1 VADRKL
7 RWGVLSTANIG
18 RAAVNPAIQASANGS
33 LDAVGSRDAGKAR
46 EFAAANGIPRTHG
59 SYEALLDDPE
69 IDAVYIPLP
78 NSLHR
83 EWTIKAVEKK
93 KHVLCEKPLA
103 VTAAECR
110 EMHAA
115 AEANG
120 VKLMEA
126 FMYRFHPRTEK
137 ALALAK
143 SAIGELKAIRSVFT
157 FRLTKPENIRLNASL
172 AGGSLMDVG
181 CYCVNLSRTAAGREP
196 IEAQAFATF
205 GPSGVD
211 IQLAGSLRFENGVV
225 AQVESALTIERRQSY
240 EIAGTDATLVAEN
253 SFVPGTD
260 PTAILERHGKEPEAR
275 HDLPGADQYRLMVEH
290 FADCAL
296 HNRPLRYTA
305 LEAAGNMAA
314 IEALYASARAAGKP
328 VAVAR

>member
-1 VADRKL
+1 VD
-7 RWGVLSTANIG
+7 S
-18 RAAVNPAIQASANGS
+18 
-33 LDAVGSRDAGKAR
+33 
-46 EFAAANGIPRTHG
+46 AAAFAKAHGIPRWHG
-59 SYEALLDDPE
+59 SYQALLDDPE
-69 IDAVYIPLP
+69 LDALYIPLP

-83 EWTIKAVEKK
+83 EWTIRAVEKK

-103 VTAAECR
+103 ATAAECR

-115 AEANG
+115 AESNG

-126 FMYRFHPRTEK
+126 FMYRFHPRTVRLLE
-137 ALALAK
+137 LAK
-143 SAIGELKAIRSVFT
+143 SGTIGELRAIRSVFT
-157 FRLTKPENIRLNASL
+157 FRLTKPENIRLNAAL

-181 CYCVNLSRTAAGREP
+181 CYCVNISRTVAGEP
-196 IEAQAFATF
+196 VEAQAFATF

-211 IQLAGSLRFENGVV
+211 VQLAGSLRFENGVV

-240 EIAGTDATLVAEN
+240 EIAGSEATLVAEN
-253 SFVPGTD
+253 AFVPGTD
-260 PTAILERHGKEPEAR
+260 PSAILERHGKEPEVR
-275 HDLPGADQYRLMVEH
+275 HDFPGADQYRVMVEH

-296 HNRPLRYTA
+296 HDRPLRYTA

-328 VAVAR
+328 LAVPR